1 MILTFK
7 KLLSIICFLLSIN
20 SFAQFNPDFS
30 LTAGANFPAL
40 SLNDS
45 RLSPLSSPFV
55 GVQINEGLF
64 RNYNIQSSFFWTRK
78 RSRFLSTTDI
88 VQEGIE
94 LQLVLQKQLDDFSLN
109 LGFTADLN
117 TTRNFKTGPNRKG
130 TYDPSQDLGN
140 GNGLLILLGSGFKVS
155 NNLDL
160 NINYAAGVTN
170 KSSNIQIG
178 IAHRFGGN
186 SKKKT
191 LSIRKQRVWA
201 SKSKV
206 KKLKDGT
213 LLFRLQ
219 TLQPKID
226 AMKKAG
232 LIEESEKVEK
242 EQRELNLGLVKAFKA
257 AYKFSNVLFFYS
269 HSSNQVRNK
278 NFSNIFLNDSLEVD
292 SSITLPKREVVF
304 TAGFKN
310 IERDTIKI
318 FQSNDIRENFE
329 PIYYGGTDYTF
340 TALVIMD
347 DQFQQLFR
355 PFPYYTRVA
364 STSYNLNTTTK
375 IFFYGLLWRKKY
387 NFIEGVKRF
396 DRRLSTFY
404 NYAQY

>member
-1 MILTFK
+1 M
-7 KLLSIICFLLSIN
+7 
-20 SFAQFNPDFS
+20 
-30 LTAGANFPAL
+30 
-40 SLNDS
+40 
-45 RLSPLSSPFV
+45 
-55 GVQINEGLF
+55 
-64 RNYNIQSSFFWTRK
+64 
-78 RSRFLSTTDI
+78 
-88 VQEGIE
+88 
-94 LQLVLQKQLDDFSLN
+94 
-109 LGFTADLN
+109 
-117 TTRNFKTGPNRKG
+117 
-130 TYDPSQDLGN
+130 GN
-140 GNGLLILLGSGFKVS
+140 GNGISILLGSGFKIS
-155 NNLDL
+155 NNLEL

-201 SKSKV
+201 SKNQV

-232 LIEESEKVEK
+232 LIEESKTVEE

-257 AYKFSNVLFFYS
+257 AYKFSNALFFYS

-278 NFSNIFLNDSLEVD
+278 KFSNIFLNYSLEVD
-292 SSITLPKREVVF
+292 SSISLPKREVIF
-304 TAGFKN
+304 TAGFQN

-318 FQSNDIRENFE
+318 FQSNDMRENFE

-355 PFPYYTRVA
+355 PFSYYTRVA